1 MFLQF
6 NSDSVKEIDIN
17 ELDSGILSAGYLGT
31 EELAQCGEKFGFS
44 QSTIERCSR
53 ANSNFRS
60 GVEVYDDYTFTEL
73 RIVNTLNPEAD
84 DDCVA
89 IYMKKNLLIVVDVDD
104 RDGSTKS
111 RYLNSLSKHNP
122 ATATLEKL
130 VCSFLDSLLSSD
142 TAFLENTGN
151 TITDMEEELLDG
163 EDGGDFNRRTL
174 QIKKTLLKIHNY
186 YEQLLDIAET
196 LDENEND
203 IFPTD
208 ELMYA
213 ANLQNKII
221 RLREDTDSLSSSLEH
236 LQDAYTSMLDLKLNN
251 HMKVFTVI
259 TTIFFPLTIIVGWYG
274 MNFTSMPEF
283 NWKFGYLYVILLSI
297 IVIVPLI
304 IYGKHKKWF

>member
-6 NSDSVKEIDIN
+6 NRDSAKEIDIN
-17 ELDSGILSAGYLGT
+17 ELDPGILSAGYLDT
-31 EELAQCGEKFGFS
+31 EELARCGEIFGFS
-44 QSTIERCSR
+44 QGTIERCSR

-89 IYMKKNLLIVVDVDD
+89 IYLKKNLLIVVDVDD

-111 RYLNSLSKHNP
+111 KYLGSLSKHNP
-122 ATATLEKL
+122 ATTTLEKL

-142 TAFLENTGN
+142 TAFLENMGN

-174 QIKKTLLKIHNY
+174 QIKKMLLKIHNY

-208 ELMYA
+208 ELMFA
-213 ANLQNKII
+213 ANLQKKII

-297 IVIVPLI
+297 IVITPLI